1 MTFVVVSQCD
11 GFWRC
16 GTQFE
21 MKTLVIEIEVKRFW
35 YVSYVPIE
43 IETYQ
48 YVRTSKIVKI
58 DYF

>member
-1 MTFVVVSQCD
+1 
-11 GFWRC
+11 
-16 GTQFE
+16 

-58 DYF
+58 DYL

>member
-1 MTFVVVSQCD
+1 MYLTFVSQFD
-11 GFWRC
+11 GFGVY

-43 IETYQ
+43 IETYL

-58 DYF
+58 D